1 MNTKIDR
8 CENQFCLYW
17 RNSRCLLSYLTL
29 DNAGCCENCV
39 FVELPEGQ
47 LKKAREMQLKKLEEI

>member
-1 MNTKIDR
+1 M
-8 CENQFCLYW
+8 
-17 RNSRCLLSYLTL
+17 LSYVTL

-47 LKKAREMQLKKLEEI
+47 LKKAREIQLKKLEEI